1 MLRSRKYKKTNTTNT
16 KSSPHKSNN
25 QETPKP
31 QNKFNTYSDT
41 NNNSTYENTFTQRS
55 NKYIHIP
62 DYFNDDNNTPIT
74 WFNTAVNLAHLENVH
89 EEQEISCAIIMKLP
103 VKIIKEITNEI
114 EELKKSKNPLDLL
127 RKTLNEKFRNTSRNI
142 LNSCIEDTSL
152 GDRKPSEIYRSL
164 KQKLNQIEKN
174 SEFTKSFF
182 LRSLPDNIRIQLA
195 TATTNSGEE
204 LAALADRIHA
214 ETNLEVNHIHNKNKN
229 EIHEKQNILIEINKQ
244 LENFNIQFKTLEKR
258 LNNLEFAS
266 SKLNNN
272 QRTTDRRE
280 NTNITS
286 NQNKTGL
293 CWYHEN
299 YGIQAFRCQSPCN
312 FNNLNQT
319 SHHPQHQG

>member
-1 MLRSRKYKKTNTTNT
+1 MLRSRKYKKTNTANK
-16 KSSPHKSNN
+16 KSSPYKSNN

-31 QNKFNTYSDT
+31 QNKINMYSDT
-41 NNNSTYENTFTQRS
+41 NNNSTYEDTYTQRT

-103 VKIIKEITNEI
+103 VKIIKQITNEI
-114 EELKKSKNPLDLL
+114 EQLKKSKNPLDLL
-127 RKTLNEKFRNTSRNI
+127 RKTLIEKFTNTSRNI

-174 SEFTKSFF
+174 SEITKTFF

-214 ETNLEVNHIHNKNKN
+214 ETNLEVNHVHNKNKN
-229 EIHEKQNILIEINKQ
+229 EIHENQNVLTEISKQ
-244 LENFNIQFKTLEKR
+244 LENFNTQFKTLEQR
-258 LNNLEFAS
+258 LNNLEVAS
-266 SKLNNN
+266 SRTSNS
-272 QRTTDRRE
+272 QRTTDRRA
-280 NTNITS
+280 NTNTTS
-286 NQNKTGL
+286 NQNKIGL

-299 YGIQAFRCQSPCN
+299 FGNKAYRCQEPCN
-312 FNNLNQT
+312 FKTLN
-319 SHHPQHQG
+319 H